1 MSQAHLFISGTVQG
15 VGFRQFIKQ
24 HAQNLGLTGYVRN
37 TEDGGVE
44 VVLQGDEGKIDHMI
58 DCCSE
63 GPFLA
68 EIESVG
74 YEWEDEDEYPDEF
87 IIQQ

>member
-15 VGFRQFIKQ
+15 VGFRQFVKQ
-24 HAQNLGLTGYVRN
+24 HARNFGLTGYVRN

-44 VVLQGDEGKIDHMI
+44 VVLQGDEKTIDHMI
-58 DCCSE
+58 DYCKQ

-68 EIESVG
+68 KVDHIG
-74 YEWEDEDEYPDEF
+74 YEWEEEGEQFNEF
-87 IIQQ
+87 SIH